1 MDYLDDPGEK
11 FKDGTY
17 LRDWYKE
24 MLKIA
29 KKELDLCKHS
39 RDYKI
44 SRDDIYVIERL
55 AYLDDYLRGIDVLS
69 IVDKRNVY
77 YDKAAEYGN
86 VLPKSNDYRFADGT
100 FMASWYN
107 SQYKKVKELMKKLRK
122 ENYRLSKSDHDLLL
136 WFNKLHTALSDAW
149 LDKVLGPEIAKRIRN
164 GFYFLKKL
172 LKIQKC

>member
-1 MDYLDDPGEK
+1 VGYLDDPGEK

-107 SQYKKVKELMKKLRK
+107 SQYKKVKELMKTLRK
-122 ENYRLSKSDHDLLL
+122 REL
-136 WFNKLHTALSDAW
+136 
-149 LDKVLGPEIAKRIRN
+149 
-164 GFYFLKKL
+164 
-172 LKIQKC
+172 